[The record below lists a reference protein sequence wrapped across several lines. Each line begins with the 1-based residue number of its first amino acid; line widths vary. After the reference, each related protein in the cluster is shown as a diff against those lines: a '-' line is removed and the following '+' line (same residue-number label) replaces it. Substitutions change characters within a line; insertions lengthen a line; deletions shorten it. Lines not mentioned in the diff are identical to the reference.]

1 MCKVSTIQVNLLFFA
16 DIQGG
21 LFESGKLKGAYCN
34 KIGAEI
40 MMGSIYI

>member
-1 MCKVSTIQVNLLFFA
+1 MFIIL
-16 DIQGG
+16 DIQRG

-40 MMGSIYI
+40 MMDTIQI